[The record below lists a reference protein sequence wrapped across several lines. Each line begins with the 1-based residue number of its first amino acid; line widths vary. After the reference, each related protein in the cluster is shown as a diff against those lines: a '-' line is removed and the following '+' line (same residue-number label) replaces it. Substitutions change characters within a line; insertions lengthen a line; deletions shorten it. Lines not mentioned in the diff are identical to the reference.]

1 MTNCTVSGNT
11 ASNDGGGILN
21 NDILTLTCTIVYGNT
36 AGDDGD
42 DIDND
47 DTVNDPTGESIV
59 GNADGY
65 VGGGPNPLLGPLQNN
80 GGPTETHALL
90 MFSPAIDGCTSCPVL
105 TDQRGVLRPVDGDLD
120 GTADCDVG
128 AYEYVPPPPSAVPTL
143 SQWGMIGMGL
153 LFVAFLAWSVRRRWV
168 VSSGKS

>member
-1 MTNCTVSGNT
+1 V
-11 ASNDGGGILN
+11 
-21 NDILTLTCTIVYGNT
+21 TLTYTIVYGNT

-65 VGGGPNPLLGPLQNN
+65 VGGDPNPLLGPLRNN
-80 GGPTETHALL
+80 GGSTETHALL
-90 MFSPAIDGCTSCPVL
+90 MFSPAIDGCTACSVA

-120 GTADCDVG
+120 GNANCDVG
-128 AYEYVPPPPSAVPTL
+128 AYEYIPPPPSAIPTV
-143 SQWGMIGMGL
+143 SQWGMIGMAIVL
-153 LFVAFLAWSVRRRWV
+153 AAFLAWSVRRRWV
-168 VSSGKS
+168 VSADKS